1 LSKLKDL
8 SVRDE
13 TRRGAERT
21 PTPTPS
27 DENQKTHSI
36 FIFLY
41 SPAAAR
47 VRRPLALTLSSLLVD
62 PQMYDDSAE
71 NFCAEPDSDDD
82 DDLPDLEK
90 V

>member
-1 LSKLKDL
+1 MSKLKDL
-8 SVRDE
+8 SVRYE

-21 PTPTPS
+21 PTPT
-27 DENQKTHSI
+27 DENI
-36 FIFLY
+36 FIY
-41 SPAAAR
+41 SPAAVR